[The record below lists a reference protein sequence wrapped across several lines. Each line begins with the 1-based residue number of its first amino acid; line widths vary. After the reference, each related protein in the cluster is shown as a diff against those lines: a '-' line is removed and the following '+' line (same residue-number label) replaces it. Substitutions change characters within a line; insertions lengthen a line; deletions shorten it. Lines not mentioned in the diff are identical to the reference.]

1 MTDIKYVIQSQ
12 NGSELFDVD
21 KGILNRACWFTGPR
35 IVELKVGI
43 THLHKVIYPVVFME
57 IIFEIQNHCGFVGD
71 NLSNPFVRHLIL
83 RKNLMIT
90 WSRVVKQ

>member
-12 NGSELFDVD
+12 NGSELFNVD

-43 THLHKVIYPVVFME
+43 THLHTVI
-57 IIFEIQNHCGFVGD
+57 Q
-71 NLSNPFVRHLIL
+71 
-83 RKNLMIT
+83 IT
-90 WSRVVKQ
+90 